1 MCILSMLLLLHLT
14 VQILIYI
21 ILIIHPYVKRFTSTS
36 QMGTAFQHFAA
47 YIQLPFP
54 DDGSCMLPKH
64 WKDSS
69 HLAGV
74 CKTFDM
80 SEIPSHSGIFKF
92 HLYLFICPTAKG
104 FGDIILDPG
113 PHSGRVDVY
122 LNDGESLTLGTIC
135 DTFWTPENSAVV
147 CRQLGFSDIG
157 TSFASV
163 SSTDFDIG
171 TGPIG
176 DFECFGTETHLSEC
190 IEYTEPFCDHSQ
202 DVVVYCQCE

>member
-1 MCILSMLLLLHLT
+1 MLLLLNST
-14 VQILIYI
+14 VQIVMYI
-21 ILIIHPYVKRFTSTS
+21 ILIIHPYVKHFTLTS
-36 QMGTAFQHFAA
+36 QMGSAFPTFRSIHTAT
-47 YIQLPFP
+47 FP
-54 DDGSCMLPKH
+54 DDGSCVLQKH

-74 CKTFDM
+74 CETFDM

-92 HLYLFICPTAKG
+92 HLYLFIYPTAKG
-104 FGDIILDPG
+104 YGDIILHPG

-122 LNDGESLTLGTIC
+122 LNDGESLVLGTIC

-163 SSTDFDIG
+163 NSSDFDLG

-176 DFECFGTETHLSEC
+176 DFECLGTETHLSEC
-190 IEYTEPFCDHSQ
+190 FEYPDPFCDHSQ